1 MVRKAVTVKFAV
13 GSKRL
18 ASAVLNV
25 SVKNIGG
32 QVAVF
37 TAGFCLSTVLGT
49 CSIEV
54 GKTLIVARLANCI
67 VNGNPLQGVTIS
79 YNGLTRLHRLK
90 PYRKA
95 DTSKLIQNIKF
106 LCVINAKRRKRGE
119 FERGKGV
126 FLLVFL
132 LFPSQYLTH

>member
-13 GSKRL
+13 ESKRS
-18 ASAVLNV
+18 ASTVLNV

-67 VNGNPLQGVTIS
+67 NNGNPLQGVTIS

-90 PYRKA
+90 PYRKTA
-95 DTSKLIQNIKF
+95 IIKLIQNIKF
-106 LCVINAKRRKRGE
+106 LCVINVKRRKRGE